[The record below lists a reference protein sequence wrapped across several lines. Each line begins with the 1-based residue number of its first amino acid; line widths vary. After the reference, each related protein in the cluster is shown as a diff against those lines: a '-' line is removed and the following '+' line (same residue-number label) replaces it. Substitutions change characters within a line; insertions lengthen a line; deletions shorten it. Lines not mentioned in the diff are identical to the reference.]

1 MTFAEMIGL
10 ATGTVVSAVQPCDG
24 VEYQWV
30 RRQGDKADVL
40 QPGQTDGRVL
50 VHRPD
55 VAPSDQHK
63 YLFVNASQYD
73 LA

>member
-1 MTFAEMIGL
+1 MTYADMIGL
-10 ATGTVVSAVQPCDG
+10 PSGTVVTAVQPCDA
-24 VEYQWV
+24 VEYSWV
-30 RRQGDKADVL
+30 RTHGDKADVL
-40 QPGQTDGRVL
+40 QEGQTDGRVL

-55 VAPSDQHK
+55 VAPADQHK